1 MYMTV
6 ESFTFQQKF
15 HAFQL
20 KEIKNKL
27 VETNFPF
34 ADVL

>member
-1 MYMTV
+1 MYMTF

-20 KEIKNKL
+20 WEIKNKL
-27 VETNFPF
+27 EQANFSF
-34 ADVL
+34 ADVF